1 MDQTTLVT
9 YALAYLATMGAVLL
23 MFLPAFVI
31 MALLLLLGGAI
42 QVVIFVL
49 RLAAVGLFRSLTTL
63 FRSSMEKLHRHG
75 TTQHLAPH

>member
-1 MDQTTLVT
+1 MDHTTLVT
-9 YALAYLATMGAVLL
+9 YAVAYLATMGAVLL
-23 MFLPAFVI
+23 MFLPTIII

-49 RLAAVGLFRSLTTL
+49 RLATVGLSRSLTTL

-75 TTQHLAPH
+75 TTRHLAPH

>member
-23 MFLPAFVI
+23 MFLPTLII

-49 RLAAVGLFRSLTTL
+49 KLAAVGLFGSLSTL

-75 TTQHLAPH
+75 TTRHLAPH